1 MMLQYRDL
9 AKLKTKKIV
18 FEDVIAAR
26 DSATLEHLKE
36 LSSKR
41 RVIEESINQT
51 SYITEA
57 IAREIS
63 GGLTSRCE
71 QERLRLEHYLPLLEN
86 FISHADLISSN
97 SQMVQWTSQLKIRWS
112 SATSSSSFFDLRG
125 PKFFQIDN
133 LRFELAMIHFLYGAT
148 LRERASEFLSTDLKQ
163 SAFIFREAA
172 GVFHYLAH
180 EVIPSLQSPISAE
193 RPSEASSALSAAMSF
208 ICLAEAQAVYTRR
221 AEEKGNTGFGVLAK
235 LHYGVVELLSEA
247 TSAIHSGT
255 GEGNTISSRFLEFIS
270 SCKALH
276 ELRSKKHLAEGLR
289 NDGQVGASVGVLC
302 DALISSKKKTPG
314 EDSWKAVFKNEIEIV
329 ANTLRKFEYENEF
342 VWREKIPHGDELPS
356 PQEIHCIV
364 PLRLVFFFVDA
375 KKSKAVLL
383 LDFALSCVR
392 VFMEQS
398 GATDWFY
405 LRSILCEIP
414 SDAKKKRVN
423 KEQQLALARLSS
435 LVQWKDGCRTH
446 LSGGEPSASFKA
458 GEANVLVDLFLEG
471 NLDFGIPGLHDAA
484 KEVLKNFQLSD
495 LPEVTY
501 LEPGQSFEMKAKNG
515 SKVGVKA
522 PAGPVLGPPW
532 QHHEK
537 GYLINSPQGQLT
549 LYCEPHCVY
558 NKDFLEKERANI
570 VITLVIGTLLPQFT
584 LVSGLEDAVQLA
596 KLLKASRAQLFMME
610 LETIIDGT
618 AVHRGSNAV
627 INAGKQGD

>member
-71 QERLRLEHYLPLLEN
+71 QERLRLEHYLPLLQN

-133 LRFELAMIHFLYGAT
+133 LRFELVMIHFLYGAT

-221 AEEKGNTGFGVLAK
+221 AEEKGNTGFGVLEK

-276 ELRSKKHLAEGLR
+276 ELRSRKHLAEGLR
-289 NDGQVGASVGVLC
+289 NDGQVGVSVGVLC

-329 ANTLRKFEYENEF
+329 ANTLRKFEHENEF
-342 VWREKIPHGDELPS
+342 VWHEKIPHGDELPS
-356 PQEIHCIV
+356 PQGTKIVEIV
-364 PLRLVFFFVDA
+364 PFKP
-375 KKSKAVLL
+375 KKWE
-383 LDFALSCVR
+383 R
-392 VFMEQS
+392 E
-398 GATDWFY
+398 
-405 LRSILCEIP
+405 
-414 SDAKKKRVN
+414 
-423 KEQQLALARLSS
+423 LA
-435 LVQWKDGCRTH
+435 
-446 LSGGEPSASFKA
+446 FK
-458 GEANVLVDLFLEG
+458 L
-471 NLDFGIPGLHDAA
+471 
-484 KEVLKNFQLSD
+484 
-495 LPEVTY
+495 
-501 LEPGQSFEMKAKNG
+501 
-515 SKVGVKA
+515 
-522 PAGPVLGPPW
+522 
-532 QHHEK
+532 
-537 GYLINSPQGQLT
+537 
-549 LYCEPHCVY
+549 
-558 NKDFLEKERANI
+558 
-570 VITLVIGTLLPQFT
+570 
-584 LVSGLEDAVQLA
+584 
-596 KLLKASRAQLFMME
+596 
-610 LETIIDGT
+610 
-618 AVHRGSNAV
+618 
-627 INAGKQGD
+627 

>member
-289 NDGQVGASVGVLC
+289 NDGQVGVSVGILC

-314 EDSWKAVFKNEIEIV
+314 EDSWKAVFKNEIEIA

-342 VWREKIPHGDELPS
+342 VWHEKIPHGDELPS
-356 PQEIHCIV
+356 PQGTKIVEIV
-364 PLRLVFFFVDA
+364 PFKP
-375 KKSKAVLL
+375 KKWE
-383 LDFALSCVR
+383 R
-392 VFMEQS
+392 E
-398 GATDWFY
+398 
-405 LRSILCEIP
+405 
-414 SDAKKKRVN
+414 
-423 KEQQLALARLSS
+423 LA
-435 LVQWKDGCRTH
+435 
-446 LSGGEPSASFKA
+446 FK
-458 GEANVLVDLFLEG
+458 L
-471 NLDFGIPGLHDAA
+471 
-484 KEVLKNFQLSD
+484 
-495 LPEVTY
+495 
-501 LEPGQSFEMKAKNG
+501 
-515 SKVGVKA
+515 
-522 PAGPVLGPPW
+522 
-532 QHHEK
+532 
-537 GYLINSPQGQLT
+537 
-549 LYCEPHCVY
+549 
-558 NKDFLEKERANI
+558 
-570 VITLVIGTLLPQFT
+570 
-584 LVSGLEDAVQLA
+584 
-596 KLLKASRAQLFMME
+596 
-610 LETIIDGT
+610 
-618 AVHRGSNAV
+618 
-627 INAGKQGD
+627 